1 MKTSQNIDD
10 YTNSLAIGV
19 KNLDK
24 IGNND
29 KAFTVEMLQKFLS
42 AAAECIQGIRK
53 SLKKHDWPKLR
64 SIAHKNIPSYRLM
77 GMGELADSLK
87 YIENNALKKGK
98 RKNISEITK
107 AICEKHEDITDAIKR
122 YLNLIDTEELRLN
135 IN

>member
-1 MKTSQNIDD
+1 MKTNQNIDNS
-10 YTNSLAIGV
+10 TNPLAVGM
-19 KNLDK
+19 KNLGK

-42 AAAECIQGIRK
+42 AAADCIKGIRR

-77 GMGELADSLK
+77 GLGELADFLK
-87 YIENNALKKGK
+87 YIESNALKKEK
-98 RKNISEITK
+98 RKYISEITD
-107 AICEKHEDITDAIKR
+107 AIYEKHEDVTDAIKR
-122 YLNLIDTEELRLN
+122 YLNLIDTEELRLT